1 MTSVAVLMTFY
12 LFIVFHS
19 GNFKIF
25 FNKKYYLEAANVI
38 ERSTSD
44 AFQIKT
50 ILGLFDKKVTEESC
64 EYSNSPMKV
73 LLDGNFSV
81 K

>member
-1 MTSVAVLMTFY
+1 M
-12 LFIVFHS
+12 
-19 GNFKIF
+19 
-25 FNKKYYLEAANVI
+25 I